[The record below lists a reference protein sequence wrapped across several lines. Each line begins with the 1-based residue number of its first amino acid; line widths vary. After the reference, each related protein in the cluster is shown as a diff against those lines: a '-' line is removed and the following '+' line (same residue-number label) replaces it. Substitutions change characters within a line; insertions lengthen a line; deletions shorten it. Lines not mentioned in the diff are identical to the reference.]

1 MVQTVGQRLRQRRDA
16 RGLTHEAVTRSTR
29 LTRTVLQSLEED
41 RFGDIAAPVYVRGFL
56 RIYAQCL
63 ELDADQLL
71 EAYEQQITVQN
82 DEPTPAA
89 GAVNLP
95 EYLRSSTKP
104 ARALSPAQL
113 FLLVATAAIVVAFM
127 WNVSRKRPVQLA
139 NRPALQAAPATA
151 TGPSASELD
160 VSAAARKPAPAAQ
173 PARSPRH

>member
-1 MVQTVGQRLRQRRDA
+1 M
-16 RGLTHEAVTRSTR
+16 THEAVTRSTR

-63 ELDADQLL
+63 EMDADQLL
-71 EAYEQQITVQN
+71 EAYEQQIAVQTE
-82 DEPTPAA
+82 EPMAMT

-104 ARALSPAQL
+104 VRSLSPAQL
-113 FLLVATAAIVVAFM
+113 FLLVGTAAIVVAFM
-127 WNVSRKRPVQLA
+127 WNVSRKRPIQMA

-151 TGPSASELD
+151 TGPTALD
-160 VSAAARKPAPAAQ
+160 PDVRTPVRKPE
-173 PARSPRH
+173 PARSPKH